1 MAGPKITPQKSRG
14 TPGTNKGFWHAEV
27 MKVTATAEDPYLVF
41 IKIDRLGVGI
51 NDPVPADY
59 VGSPPRVGDVLW
71 CTFIENNQ
79 DTYLIFNTQ
88 HQAGDDMTDGVVRFG
103 GQTEATGVTI
113 KIDPTEYVG
122 SNRASIM
129 FGDATEMGTGGTT
142 STLGDWYIY
151 DETATQYNL
160 YHTGH
165 SNTTNGGFT
174 ITATGTH
181 ATSPVGT
188 FTRNL
193 WIQPTADVG
202 GYELM
207 RFISDCD
214 NARPMYFNRHIR
226 TGGSLYPEIDGTR
239 YLGYSG
245 NRWNTV
251 YATNGTINTSDQNE
265 KTDIADSDLGLNF
278 INALRPVSFK
288 WIDRG
293 GGVAGVRTHY
303 GLLGQEVESVLG
315 AAASTTAIWTKSAIP
330 ASDAIEETYNDNGT
344 IEMEG
349 RGAVEAHDL
358 QGLRY
363 EELISPIIKAI
374 QEINVQLEGNAFQSQ
389 SAVDYIASFDAA
401 MLAKQPQADQ
411 NLADIADLKT
421 RVAALEAG

>member
-14 TPGTNKGFWHAEV
+14 TPGTKYGFWRAEV

-129 FGDATEMGTGGTT
+129 FGDNSVIMGTGGVGAP
-142 STLGDWYIY
+142 LGDWYVY
-151 DETATQYNL
+151 DDDADLHNL

-165 SNTTNGGFT
+165 SEHVNGGLT
-174 ITATGTH
+174 IRATGTH
-181 ATSPVGT
+181 TQGTAGT
-188 FTRNL
+188 FERYF
-193 WIQPTADVG
+193 QFAPTYDWG
-202 GYELM
+202 GYERGAIFNNNQYGDFTFFGTMYQRSCHPLY
-207 RFISDCD
+207 D
-214 NARPMYFNRHIR
+214 NQY
-226 TGGSLYPEIDGTR
+226 S
-239 YLGYSG
+239 LGYNG
-245 NRWNTV
+245 VRWSEL
-251 YATNGTINTSDQNE
+251 YCSNGTINTSDENE
-265 KTDIADSDLGLNF
+265 KTDIVDSDLGLEF
-278 INALRPVSFK
+278 IKALRPVKYK
-288 WIDRG
+288 WIETEGR
-293 GGVAGVRTHY
+293 AGVRAHY
-303 GLLGQEVESVLG
+303 GLLGQEVETALG
-315 AAASTTAIWTKSAIP
+315 DAASDTAIWTNAL
-330 ASDAIEETYNDNGT
+330 IEARP
-344 IEMEG
+344 EMAGDPE
-349 RGAVEAHDL
+349 RNVPHVAAVEEHYE

-363 EELISPIIKAI
+363 TELISPMIKAI
-374 QEINVQLEGNAFQSQ
+374 QELTA
-389 SAVDYIASFDAA
+389 
-401 MLAKQPQADQ
+401 
-411 NLADIADLKT
+411 